1 MTAKPLRHARS
12 GAFSLI
18 ELLVVIAIIGILSS
32 MLLPTLSRSKEKAK
46 RTVCLNNF
54 RQLGAAFTMYL
65 GDNRDFYPDHR
76 LRTPEH
82 DEGTENWLAMA
93 GGQARAGGQVPKVGN
108 RPLSQ
113 YIANAETF
121 RCTADVGACD
131 FFTEETIRHKVKPTF
146 FEEYGSSYQYN
157 GSILYGNMVPS
168 GKFGGSIPNQHA
180 SWVPTPTKY
189 IVMHEVPAALWGPLM
204 YSWHGNRGKT
214 EFHVSR
220 ANSPECAVPFTKD
233 SGPFVSPILFADGHA
248 EIIDFTKHYHSFS
261 NPADAFDETAK
272 WMWYKPKPVGTN
284 TTSL

>member
-1 MTAKPLRHARS
+1 MTAKPLRHARA
-12 GAFSLI
+12 GAFTLI
-18 ELLVVIAIIGILSS
+18 ELLVVIAIIGILAS

-65 GDNRDFYPDHR
+65 GDNRDYYPDHR

-82 DEGTENWLAMA
+82 DEGTENWLAM
-93 GGQARAGGQVPKVGN
+93 GGGKASAPDLVPKVEN

-113 YIANAETF
+113 YVGNPETF
-121 RCTADVGACD
+121 RCPADVGACD
-131 FFTEETIRHKVKPTF
+131 FALGGINHNVKPTSY
-146 FEEYGSSYQYN
+146 EYFGSSYQYN
-157 GSILYGNMVPS
+157 GSILFGNMVQS
-168 GKFGGSIPNQHA
+168 GKYDGSIQKRHA

-189 IVMHEVPAALWGPLM
+189 IVMHELPAGIWAGLL

-214 EFHVSR
+214 EYHTLKAFS
-220 ANSPECAVPFTKD
+220 SDCAVPFTKE

-248 EIIDFTKHYHSFS
+248 EIIDFTKHYHAFGHP
-261 NPADAFDETAK
+261 NDAFDETAR